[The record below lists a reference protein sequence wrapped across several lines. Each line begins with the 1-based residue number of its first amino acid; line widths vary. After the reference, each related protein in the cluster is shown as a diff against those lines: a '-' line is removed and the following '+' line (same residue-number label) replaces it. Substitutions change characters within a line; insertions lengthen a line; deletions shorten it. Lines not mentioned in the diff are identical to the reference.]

1 MNMVIG
7 AALGG
12 VAGLFHGAILLGI
25 IEGAAAGAAVFWI
38 DQNNGTLQRNWVSV
52 SPWYMYRASILS
64 QVAFLSLTAA
74 MNFFPHTLVVIEH
87 KLKLLPRVCLICVKS
102 CNFID
107 STS

>member
-52 SPWYMYRASILS
+52 SPWYM
-64 QVAFLSLTAA
+64 
-74 MNFFPHTLVVIEH
+74 
-87 KLKLLPRVCLICVKS
+87 
-102 CNFID
+102 
-107 STS
+107 